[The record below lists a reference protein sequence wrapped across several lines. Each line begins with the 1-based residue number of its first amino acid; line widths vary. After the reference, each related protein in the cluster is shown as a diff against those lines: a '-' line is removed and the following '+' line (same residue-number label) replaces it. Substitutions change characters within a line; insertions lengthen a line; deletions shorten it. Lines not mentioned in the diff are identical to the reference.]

1 MPSEA
6 TGHPP
11 KKASSGP
18 RHWPRR
24 LLMLLALAGLVA
36 GITWA
41 WAPRPVTVDAALAVR
56 DRFSVWIREDG
67 RARVKERYTVAA
79 PLSGTL
85 VRIDW
90 EPGDVIEAGDVIAR
104 LLPPDATLLDP
115 RTRAEAEARLLTAE
129 AREKQ
134 LKTAVGR
141 AQAAR
146 DGAQKDATRAKALA
160 AESIIS
166 DAELDRLQLLAQ
178 LALEDVAAA
187 KLAHQVAVSEVHAA
201 RATLGQVRRGET
213 EAIAIQAPAKGRVL
227 VVHRESGG
235 PVAVGTPLLDFGD
248 PNALEVVIDVLS
260 SDAARIRPGAPVH
273 LEQWGDATQFEG
285 HVRLV
290 EPAAF
295 THISA
300 LGVEE
305 QRVNVIVS
313 LPQAVPNLG
322 DGYRVEAEIL
332 ASQEDDVLHIPSSAV
347 FRHGDSWG
355 TYVIENGAARLRL
368 LELGLQNALAV
379 EVKSGLEAGELV
391 ILYPGRRVTADTSVI
406 ARQ

>member
-1 MPSEA
+1 MPGESTA
-6 TGHPP
+6 QPNAQ
-11 KKASSGP
+11 ASKRP
-18 RHWPRR
+18 HRWPR
-24 LLMLLALAGLVA
+24 LLLLVLAASGLIA
-36 GITWA
+36 GIFWA
-41 WAPRPVTVDAALAVR
+41 WAPRPVAVDAAVAVR
-56 DRFSVWIREDG
+56 DPFSVWIREDG

-90 EPGDVIEAGDVIAR
+90 EPGDLVQAGDVIAR
-104 LLPPDATLLDP
+104 LLPPDSSLLDP

-178 LALEDVAAA
+178 LALEDVAGA
-187 KLAHQVAVSEVHAA
+187 KLAYQVAVSEVHAA
-201 RATLGQVRRGET
+201 RATLGQVKRGET

-235 PVAVGTPLLDFGD
+235 PVAAGTPLLDFGD
-248 PNALEVVIDVLS
+248 PSALEVVIDVLS
-260 SDAARIRPGAPVH
+260 SDAARIQPGAPVQ
-273 LEQWGDATQFEG
+273 LEQWGDATQLEG

-305 QRVNVIVS
+305 QRVNVIVALS
-313 LPQAVPNLG
+313 KAPPNLG
-322 DGYRVEAEIL
+322 DGYRVEAQIL
-332 ASQEDDVLHIPSSAV
+332 TWQGEEVLQVPNSAV
-347 FRHGDSWG
+347 FRHGDEWG
-355 TYVIENGAARLRL
+355 AYVIEDGRARLRL
-368 LELGLQNALAV
+368 LDLGQRNAIAV
-379 EVKSGLEAGELV
+379 EVKSGLEAGEQV
-391 ILYPGRRVTADTSVI
+391 ILYPGRHVTAGTSVI
-406 ARQ
+406 ARR